1 MINICWKSRTEVA
14 SFCQLVYQIKILTA
28 CGDATLVS
36 MFRHHLKKPHVCYT
50 QHAGSLSAVTLTGCM
65 GALPCAPG
73 HSGGRLLMERAALIG
88 WVVLRAVTSLGG
100 EALRCKITSP
110 FMGGG
115 GLCHSRREVSFIP
128 FLAVSSVPFSC
139 RCSNWP
145 AWRLW
150 KSFP

>member
-1 MINICWKSRTEVA
+1 MLCPVLQGIV
-14 SFCQLVYQIKILTA
+14 
-28 CGDATLVS
+28 G
-36 MFRHHLKKPHVCYT
+36 
-50 QHAGSLSAVTLTGCM
+50 G
-65 GALPCAPG
+65 
-73 HSGGRLLMERAALIG
+73 GGRLLMERAALIG

-115 GLCHSRREVSFIP
+115 GLCHSRREVKFIP